1 MTRDKLLALAKRTST
16 KNGFK
21 VITREIWK
29 RARRNSPV
37 TATTIATRGQVKA
50 WQVVL
55 DSDVGFPGAQPVLLT
70 TENQA
75 TACEAR
81 DRYWVWLHKEGL
93 TRG

>member
-16 KNGFK
+16 KKGFK
-21 VITREIWK
+21 VITRAIWK
-29 RARRNSPV
+29 R
-37 TATTIATRGQVKA
+37 TRHGTVQA

-55 DSDVGFPGAQPVLLT
+55 DSDVGFPGSQPVLQT
-70 TENQA
+70 SENQA

-81 DRYWVWLHKEGL
+81 DRYWMWLHKEGL